1 MGRSDARHDGRRRS
15 FSRLLFLWLPVAL
28 VLVVLAGAF
37 VSFEYD
43 LGDRLGLS
51 DDDTSPAAVEPPAGL
66 ELPELPTPE
75 PVAGALAGGTVRE
88 ARIRA
93 ALAPYVRDKDLGPHV
108 GVAVAQ
114 PGQDPVYEKGQGV
127 VTPASTMKLLTTTA
141 ALESLG
147 PDARFT
153 TRVVDG
159 ARPRDI
165 VLVGGGDPYLARK
178 PGGRSSYP
186 KVADVTTLA
195 GKTAAALKAD
205 GRTAVRVQYDDHL
218 FTGPK
223 ASPTWPATYAD
234 VAAPMSALWV
244 DQGTTPGQYG
254 FDEDPAAS
262 AADAFA
268 TALRAAGIKV
278 TGTPKR
284 VKAGESADLASVE
297 SPPLWQLVER
307 VLAISDNEGADVL
320 SHQVGLAEGFGG
332 SFEGGA
338 RGVRKVLN
346 GLDVDLAG
354 AVIHDGSG
362 LSRRDRLRPETLL
375 DVLTHAADADRPE
388 LRAVITGL
396 PVAGFSG
403 SLAFRFDKGPPAG
416 RGRVRAKT
424 GTLTGVHGLAG
435 VTTDKQG
442 NLMSFVLI
450 ADRVKLEDTLDA
462 RATLDHMAAA
472 LGACRC
478 G

>member
-1 MGRSDARHDGRRRS
+1 
-15 FSRLLFLWLPVAL
+15 
-28 VLVVLAGAF
+28 
-37 VSFEYD
+37 
-43 LGDRLGLS
+43 
-51 DDDTSPAAVEPPAGL
+51 
-66 ELPELPTPE
+66 
-75 PVAGALAGGTVRE
+75 
-88 ARIRA
+88 
-93 ALAPYVRDKDLGPHV
+93 
-108 GVAVAQ
+108 
-114 PGQDPVYEKGQGV
+114 
-127 VTPASTMKLLTTTA
+127 MKLLTTTA

-147 PDARFT
+147 PDATFT

-159 ARPRDI
+159 AKPRDI

-178 PGGRSSYP
+178 PGGHASYP

-205 GRTAVRVQYDDHL
+205 GRTTVRVQYDDHL

-234 VAAPMSALWV
+234 VTAPMSALWV

-254 FDEDPAAS
+254 FDQDPAAS
-262 AADAFA
+262 AADAFV
-268 TALRAAGIKV
+268 TALKAAGIKV
-278 TGTPKR
+278 KGTPKR

-297 SPPLWQLVER
+297 SPPLWQIVER

-346 GLDVDLAG
+346 GLDVDLSG

-375 DVLTHAADADRPE
+375 DVLTHAADTDRPE

-403 SLAFRFDKGPPAG
+403 SLAFRFDKGAPAG

-450 ADRVKLEDTLDA
+450 ADKVKLEDTLDA
-462 RATLDHMAAA
+462 RATLDQMAAA